1 MGRYL
6 VLAPAGRDDES
17 LFEELGRL
25 ATREPSRFHVVV
37 PRPREPAA
45 ADSARHHLDAVLED
59 LAGRGLDADG
69 EVGQVS
75 VVGLVAQAAERSSY
89 DAVVIPVP
97 AVRLVDT
104 IDLEVARLHQI
115 DVPVIQFVPPAGT
128 TRS

>member
-6 VLAPAGRDDES
+6 VVAPAGNGDES

-37 PRPREPAA
+37 PRPPEAT
-45 ADSARHHLDAVLED
+45 
-59 LAGRGLDADG
+59 
-69 EVGQVS
+69 
-75 VVGLVAQAAERSSY
+75 SY

-97 AVRLVDT
+97 AVRLIDT
-104 IDLEVARLHQI
+104 IDIEGARRLHQI

>member
-6 VLAPAGRDDES
+6 VVAPAGSGDES

-45 ADSARHHLDAVLED
+45 TDIARRHLDAVLED

-75 VVGLVAQAAERSSY
+75 VVGSVARATEATSY

-97 AVRLVDT
+97 AVRLIDT
-104 IDLEVARLHQI
+104 IDIEVARRLHQI
-115 DVPVIQFVPPAGT
+115 DVPVIQFVPP
-128 TRS
+128 R